1 MEHAEIHEQMGDLRE
16 DFHRLRSDLNSILHT
31 MMDATRSEAGE
42 AKEKLEAKAREQL
55 DQLAHAVSG
64 ARDQGREMAGKLCNQ
79 IETHP
84 MASVLS
90 ALGAGFLIGILASRK

>member
-55 DQLAHAVSG
+55 DRSKHSPPAALPLPTRTVEFSPATVA
-64 ARDQGREMAGKLCNQ
+64 ARSINGL
-79 IETHP
+79 
-84 MASVLS
+84 
-90 ALGAGFLIGILASRK
+90 

>member
-1 MEHAEIHEQMGDLRE
+1 MEQSELHEQMGDLRE
-16 DFHRLRSDLNSILHT
+16 DFHRLRSDLNGILRT

-42 AKEKLEAKAREQL
+42 AKDKLEAKAREQL
-55 DQLAHAVSG
+55 DHLASAVSG
-64 ARDQGREMAGKLCNQ
+64 ARAQGREMAGKLCDQ

-90 ALGAGFLIGILASRK
+90 ALGAGFLIGILASRR